1 MRNSKTFDEWFV
13 PAMLLFVAA
22 MVLLATPRAGRIVN
36 LGRLGNIAA
45 FGGRNWLQSKY
56 TITGTFNVP
65 DSDLVIDYSI
75 DQESRDNLT
84 LLVGYNWD
92 FNRRVS
98 WGFEYNGFIGSRE
111 AFIFSLNV
119 RF

>member
-1 MRNSKTFDEWFV
+1 VRNSKAFDEWFV

-45 FGGRNWLQSKY
+45 LGGRDWLQSKY

-84 LLVGYNWD
+84 LLVG
-92 FNRRVS
+92 
-98 WGFEYNGFIGSRE
+98 
-111 AFIFSLNV
+111 
-119 RF
+119 